1 MAARE
6 TVESTPYDLP
16 ADREAL
22 SAEGARLDS
31 RGFEE
36 FRNICEHLLPSL
48 QACCRRAWRLLP
60 WRLLHWRSD
69 PPMLAWGSHAGGHA
83 QPGGRL
89 GVRGVWQHKGHGWS
103 VRPRVSR
110 GAGSSAAAP
119 R

>member
-6 TVESTPYDLP
+6 TTESTPYDSP

-48 QACCRRAWRLLP
+48 QVCCRRAWRLL
-60 WRLLHWRSD
+60 LWRSN
-69 PPMLAWGSHAGGHA
+69 PPMLAWGSHAGRHA

-89 GVRGVWQHKGHGWS
+89 GLRGVWQHKGHGRS
-103 VRPRVSR
+103 VRPRVTR